1 MDINRHYHEASTR
14 TALSLRNV
22 LQARDVRELSR
33 LTLPEID
40 AVVERVARL
49 IPAGNVPGLI
59 LSGLARLNE
68 RRPSTERVQR
78 DVNRLFAGVDEAL
91 DRVEYLTL
99 FAGPAA
105 VIWGYQSLLKLAGKD
120 PNDAFPEGTWQFYV
134 DYALREDTARHAN
147 ETHGFDTALNRSR
160 VTLSLVDRVTA
171 WTMAAIYLLHRYDA
185 LLANEWRER
194 VALDVLR
201 GVIHDEAQVA
211 KYFRAWEKQRPFS
224 RSTDAV
230 SDEDFAAYRHRKFD
244 IFTTLI
250 ERNMGRRAQREWHAQ
265 FIKLEQR
272 DLQSYQQQMTILA
285 YLEPGSH
292 GETRVRFPL
301 AEAHIGLIVKGHYYL
316 IPACIP
322 GTSYPADPATVHAQ
336 VASIMRS
343 QRKAAA
349 TALAHVAVI
358 RRGAW
363 AGLREQMS
371 PTLQAELNALRHAP
385 ILLNTDRPLRE
396 QPLALVRQAERGI
409 GDHPLTIFDT
419 GTSFVFDQSHIFF
432 DGSWGAAL
440 AEILTN
446 EALAW
451 AYVLHD
457 TPPPAPAAPPPKPI
471 FLPLAITPAEQ
482 ECLTN
487 APRVLPEVSGETE
500 AVNLRAVLD
509 LRKLLHKRNEE
520 LQLTVNDL
528 LVLYR
533 AIHAATYVPG
543 PALQQEL
550 EQGRVQRRKASRE
563 AYEAALAALD
573 AGRSTNPSVLIPVD
587 ASKHSPRERLHPLT
601 FEIPLAEL
609 DLLRQHTQTWEAL
622 LACETG
628 GAFKPF
634 DAQRR
639 MYFAS
644 LAALGKLL
652 ARIKICAAAGE
663 SASVG
668 SIRLLAHLP
677 RPVQYWLDRIPQHVD
692 MLNDLLKGREVF
704 SNVGAV
710 VPGSTL
716 CRFITAKDDNEKKT
730 LAWGVITSADGVMRL
745 SLRDFRP
752 HVALLIESGH
762 QKTAQ
767 RIVQDYLEQYAYGLN
782 NYVLQLSHIARV
794 GPNH

>member
-1 MDINRHYHEASTR
+1 MNINHHYHEASTR

-22 LQARDVRELSR
+22 LQARDVRDLSH

-68 RRPSTERVQR
+68 RRPSAERVQR
-78 DVNRLFAGVDEAL
+78 DVNRLFAGVEEAL

-147 ETHGFDTALNRSR
+147 ETHGFDTALTRSR
-160 VTLSLVDRVTA
+160 VALSPVDRITA

-194 VALDVLR
+194 VVLEALHRVM
-201 GVIHDEAQVA
+201 HDEAQIA
-211 KYFRAWEKQRPFS
+211 KYSRAWERQRPFS
-224 RSTDAV
+224 RSTDAIPG
-230 SDEDFAAYRHRKFD
+230 EDFAAYRRRKFD
-244 IFTTLI
+244 IFTTVI
-250 ERNMGRRAQREWHAQ
+250 ERNLGRRARQTWYTQ
-265 FIKLEQR
+265 FAKMEQR
-272 DLQSYQQQMTILA
+272 DLAAYQQQMTMLA

-301 AEAHIGLIVKGHYYL
+301 SEAHIGLIVKGHYYL

-322 GTSYPADPATVHAQ
+322 GTSYPPDPATVRTQIAT
-336 VASIMRS
+336 ILRS
-343 QRKAAA
+343 QRKASAPSL
-349 TALAHVAVI
+349 TNVAVI

-363 AGLREQMS
+363 AGLREQLS

-385 ILLNTDRPLRE
+385 ILLNTDRPQRE
-396 QPLALVRQAERGI
+396 QPLALLRQTERGI

-446 EALAW
+446 EALGW
-451 AYVLHD
+451 AYILHE
-457 TPPPAPAAPPPKPI
+457 TPPPAPAAPPPKPT
-471 FLPLAITPAEQ
+471 FLPLAFTAAEQ
-482 ECLTN
+482 ERLAH
-487 APRVLPEVSGETE
+487 APRVLPEVSGETT
-500 AVNLRAVLD
+500 AVNLRAMLE
-509 LRKLLHKRNEE
+509 LRKLLHTRNEE
-520 LQLTVNDL
+520 LQLTINDL

-533 AIHAATYVPG
+533 AIHAATYVPSG
-543 PALQQEL
+543 AVQQEL
-550 EQGRVQRRKASRE
+550 EQGRTQRRKASRE
-563 AYEAALAALD
+563 AFEAAWAAVE
-573 AGRSTNPSVLIPVD
+573 AGRNTNPSILIPVD
-587 ASKHSPRERLHPLT
+587 ASKHNPRERLHPLT
-601 FEIPLAEL
+601 FEVPLSEL
-609 DLLRQHTQTWEAL
+609 DLLRQHAQTWEAL
-622 LACETG
+622 QACEVG
-628 GAFKPF
+628 GAFKLF

-639 MYFAS
+639 LYLAS

-652 ARIKICAAAGE
+652 TQIKICAAAGE

-677 RPVQYWLDRIPQHVD
+677 RPVQQWLDRIPQRVD

-730 LAWGVITSADGVMRL
+730 LAWGVITGADGIMRL

-752 HVALLIESGH
+752 HVALLIEAGH

-767 RIVQDYLEQYAYGLN
+767 HMAQDYLDQYAYGLN
-782 NYVLQLSHIARV
+782 NYVLQLSHIAHV
-794 GPNH
+794 GPNR